1 MVGRSRLRL
10 HALHRETVGIG
21 QVLSIAVHLA
31 ARRHRA
37 LDKSKSEAP
46 QLQIFAI
53 VAILSL
59 GAPPSCDGG
68 GAAPLWW
75 REVAEGGGGGLG
87 P

>member
-46 QLQIFAI
+46 QLTLPA
-53 VAILSL
+53 LERLDWSL
-59 GAPPSCDGG
+59 GRSGSSI
-68 GAAPLWW
+68 L
-75 REVAEGGGGGLG
+75 
-87 P
+87 